1 MTIPAELHLSQ
12 AYKFAQRS
20 FAAML
25 DRHGADAADVFAART
40 ALGALD
46 RTEAAQLGRWLAWQS
61 LARNPQALARIE
73 RTDARLAAQ
82 VLRARRNLPASEL
95 PRPLAPWRARED
107 AGVALPRSA

>member
-1 MTIPAELHLSQ
+1 MSIQTELHLSQ
-12 AYKFAQRS
+12 PYKFAQRA

-25 DRHGADAADVFAART
+25 DRRNADVADVFAARN

-46 RTEAAQLGRWLAWQS
+46 RSEHAQLGRWLAWQS

-82 VLRARRNLPASEL
+82 VLRTRGGLLSGGRPRSSSVASATL
-95 PRPLAPWRARED
+95 PRTA
-107 AGVALPRSA
+107 